1 MSEDVFEL
9 LSLGFLNIKY
19 SSVLVSQ
26 GAHALDL
33 LGDVLGDIPSQD
45 VPDEANTIEGVA
57 KVHLESYATFLAI
70 EEGPLSK
77 LLLMAA

>member
-1 MSEDVFEL
+1 MFWGFAGVL
-9 LSLGFLNIKY
+9 GLSAECFGRCLI
-19 SSVLVSQ
+19 
-26 GAHALDL
+26 DL